1 MRYASFTRTIPAN
14 TRVFVNP
21 LQVVAIDTFNNYTNI
36 HTTVARSDGNGFV
49 TISVIQPQNEVV
61 TALQNAMNG

>member
-1 MRYASFTRTIPAN
+1 M
-14 TRVFVNP
+14 NP